1 MFVFPIETGV
11 LQKYLHQSLN
21 KFYIIFFCNAN
32 KNCLCCVCI
41 FKGNNCKILDNIV
54 EFITMIELN
63 SKQRKFLESEAH
75 VLNPVVIVG
84 SQGLSDGV
92 VKKIADSL
100 EVHELIKVKFNEF
113 KDEKRSLT
121 EKICSVTGSTLV
133 RLIGN
138 VAILFKQAENKENRR
153 FDIEKKSVTL

>member
-1 MFVFPIETGV
+1 
-11 LQKYLHQSLN
+11 
-21 KFYIIFFCNAN
+21 
-32 KNCLCCVCI
+32 
-41 FKGNNCKILDNIV
+41 
-54 EFITMIELN
+54 MIELN

-113 KDEKRSLT
+113 KDEKRPLT

>member
-1 MFVFPIETGV
+1 MLCMGV
-11 LQKYLHQSLN
+11 LK
-21 KFYIIFFCNAN
+21 
-32 KNCLCCVCI
+32 
-41 FKGNNCKILDNIV
+41 NNCKVLDNIV
-54 EFITMIELN
+54 EFSIMIELN

-75 VLNPVVIVG
+75 FLNPVVIVG

-121 EKICSVTGSTLV
+121 EKICSDTGASLV

>member
-1 MFVFPIETGV
+1 
-11 LQKYLHQSLN
+11 
-21 KFYIIFFCNAN
+21 
-32 KNCLCCVCI
+32 
-41 FKGNNCKILDNIV
+41 
-54 EFITMIELN
+54 MIELN

-121 EKICSVTGSTLV
+121 EKICSVTDSTLV

-138 VAILFKQAENKENRR
+138 VAILFKQAENKENHR